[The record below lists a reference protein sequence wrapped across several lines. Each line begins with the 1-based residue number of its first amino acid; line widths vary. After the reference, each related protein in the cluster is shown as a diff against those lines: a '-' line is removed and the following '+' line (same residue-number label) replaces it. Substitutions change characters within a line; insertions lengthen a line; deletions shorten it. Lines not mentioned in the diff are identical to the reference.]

1 MLRARGASV
10 LLAPTVATETLDE
23 EPLRRATDALF
34 DGPVDFV
41 VANTAIGMRAWIAA
55 AWSWGMG
62 DQLHGVLCSATV
74 VARGAKAAGAL
85 LSEGVTVGW
94 RSPDETLAGVR
105 DHLLDTGVAGARVA
119 VQLHGGD
126 QAWFSR
132 ALRAAGA
139 DVLEMPVYRWVPPPS
154 TKPIDDLEAAVAAGE
169 LDAITFTSPPAITG
183 LLDDRDRLR
192 ETVLAGDIICACVG
206 PVTAAA
212 AVEAGLPNVVT
223 AVPSRLGAMVRALS
237 DRIAPRAIKMALD
250 GRDVWL
256 QGSLLTTSE
265 SEVRLTRLE
274 RTLLIA
280 LFESRGAVLSRAR
293 LAAIAWDGEV
303 NDHAIVTA
311 VNRLRRKLGPA
322 ATALE
327 TTSRRGYRLHVA

>member
-1 MLRARGASV
+1 M
-10 LLAPTVATETLDE
+10 APTVATETLEE
-23 EPLRRATDALF
+23 EPLRRATSSLF
-34 DGPVDFV
+34 EQPVDCV
-41 VANTAIGMRAWIAA
+41 VANTGIGMRAWIAA

-62 DQLHGVLCSATV
+62 DQLHAVLSSATV

-85 LSEGVTVGW
+85 LSEGITVGW
-94 RSPDETLAGVR
+94 RAPDETLAGVR
-105 DHLLDTGVAGARVA
+105 DHLVAEGVAGARVA

-126 QAWFSR
+126 QVWFTE

-139 DVLEMPVYRWVPPPS
+139 AVVEMPVYRWVPPAS
-154 TKPIDDLEAAVAAGE
+154 KPIDELEAAVAAGE
-169 LDAITFTSPPAITG
+169 LDAITFTSPPAIAG
-183 LLDDRDRLR
+183 LLIERDALR
-192 ETVLAGDIICACVG
+192 NALVAGDVICACVG

-212 AVEAGLPNVVT
+212 AFDAGLPNLVT
-223 AVPSRLGAMVRALS
+223 AAPSRLGAMVRALS
-237 DRIAPRAIKMALD
+237 DRIEPRAIKMALGGLD
-250 GRDVWL
+250 IWL

-265 SEVRLTRLE
+265 TQVRLTRLE
-274 RTLLIA
+274 RMLLIA

-303 NDHAIVTA
+303 NDHAVVTA

-322 ATALE
+322 ASALE